1 MTPDDEVVAE
11 HNGETATARR
21 AARAQ
26 LSRNVEDGGAT
37 VENAN
42 VYSLDQLIGGGCGSS
57 TRRPRVVFNSRLRK
71 FFPRYVDRFV
81 DKTHRRLRRSSLL
94 TTPTTVDAS
103 RARDWAHEVYY
114 TSVDRNALT
123 PLFRLMVDLLCN
135 LFLQGYSS

>member
-1 MTPDDEVVAE
+1 MGVAVV
-11 HNGETATARR
+11 R
-21 AARAQ
+21 
-26 LSRNVEDGGAT
+26 GGPGLYST
-37 VENAN
+37 LDLEN
-42 VYSLDQLIGGGCGSS
+42 
-57 TRRPRVVFNSRLRK
+57 